1 MKVSFKRRLIAYI
14 IDLALLSIL
23 VTLTLVIFPNDKKEI
38 KQINNNINIITEDL
52 LNDKIDNSQ
61 YLNMYAKYN
70 YKLEKKQI
78 NTNVLNLI
86 YIIFLY
92 ILVPFFAG
100 GQTIGKIV
108 TKIKIVNE
116 DNTDIQFNKLIIRSL
131 FINFLIYPIVTI
143 PLIYLFSA
151 KIYFI
156 LSLFLILIEF
166 LLVLFTIFMVLYRHD
181 RKGIH
186 DILTKTK
193 VIKF

>member
-1 MKVSFKRRLIAYI
+1 MKVSFKRRLMAYI
-14 IDLALLSIL
+14 IDLVLLSIL

-78 NTNVLNLI
+78 KTNVLNLI

-156 LSLFLILIEF
+156 LSLFLIF
-166 LLVLFTIFMVLYRHD
+166 CSNTFSW
-181 RKGIH
+181 
-186 DILTKTK
+186 
-193 VIKF
+193 

>member
-1 MKVSFKRRLIAYI
+1 MKVSFKRRLMAYI
-14 IDLALLSIL
+14 IDLVLLSIL

-78 NTNVLNLI
+78 KTNVLNLI

-116 DNTDIQFNKLIIRSL
+116 DNSDIQFNKLIIRSL
-131 FINFLIYPIVTI
+131 FVNFLIYPIVTI

-193 VIKF
+193 IIKL

>member
-52 LNDKIDNSQ
+52 LNNKIDNSQ

-78 NTNVLNLI
+78 KTNVLNLI

-131 FINFLIYPIVTI
+131 FVNFLIYPIVTI

-193 VIKF
+193 VIKL

>member
-78 NTNVLNLI
+78 KTNVLNLI

-131 FINFLIYPIVTI
+131 FVNFLIYPIVTI

-193 VIKF
+193 VIKL

>member
-78 NTNVLNLI
+78 KTNVLNLI

-116 DNTDIQFNKLIIRSL
+116 DNSDIQFNKLIIRSL
-131 FINFLIYPIVTI
+131 FVNFLIYPIVTI

-193 VIKF
+193 IIKL

>member
-61 YLNMYAKYN
+61 YLNTYAKYN

-78 NTNVLNLI
+78 KTNVLNLI

-131 FINFLIYPIVTI
+131 FVNFLIYPIVTI

-193 VIKF
+193 VIKL

>member
-78 NTNVLNLI
+78 KTNVLNLI

-100 GQTIGKIV
+100 GQKIRKIV

-131 FINFLIYPIVTI
+131 FVNFLIYPNPCTGVFK
-143 PLIYLFSA
+143 LN
-151 KIYFI
+151 
-156 LSLFLILIEF
+156 
-166 LLVLFTIFMVLYRHD
+166 
-181 RKGIH
+181 
-186 DILTKTK
+186 
-193 VIKF
+193 

>member
-1 MKVSFKRRLIAYI
+1 
-14 IDLALLSIL
+14 
-23 VTLTLVIFPNDKKEI
+23 LVIFPNDKKEI

-193 VIKF
+193 VIKL

>member
-78 NTNVLNLI
+78 KTNI

-131 FINFLIYPIVTI
+131 FVNFLIYPIVTI
-143 PLIYLFSA
+143 PLIYPYIKKSP
-151 KIYFI
+151 I
-156 LSLFLILIEF
+156 LSYHILSKNKRK
-166 LLVLFTIFMVLYRHD
+166 TINDFPTYS
-181 RKGIH
+181 
-186 DILTKTK
+186 
-193 VIKF
+193 

>member
-78 NTNVLNLI
+78 KTNVLNLI

-116 DNTDIQFNKLIIRSL
+116 DNSDIQFNKLIIRSL
-131 FINFLIYPIVTI
+131 FVNFLIYPIVTI
-143 PLIYLFSA
+143 PLIYLFSS

-193 VIKF
+193 VIKL

>member
-1 MKVSFKRRLIAYI
+1 MKVSFKRRLMAYI
-14 IDLALLSIL
+14 IDLVLLSIL

-78 NTNVLNLI
+78 KTNVLNLI

-193 VIKF
+193 VIKL

>member
-14 IDLALLSIL
+14 LDLALLSIL

-78 NTNVLNLI
+78 KTNVLNFI

-131 FINFLIYPIVTI
+131 FVNFLIYPIVTI

-193 VIKF
+193 VIKL

>member
-14 IDLALLSIL
+14 LDLALLSIL

-78 NTNVLNLI
+78 KTNVLNLI

-131 FINFLIYPIVTI
+131 FVNFLIYPIVTI

-193 VIKF
+193 VIKL

>member
-78 NTNVLNLI
+78 KTNVLNFI

-193 VIKF
+193 VIKL

>member
-38 KQINNNINIITEDL
+38 KQINNNINIIIEDL

-78 NTNVLNLI
+78 KTNVLNLI

-116 DNTDIQFNKLIIRSL
+116 DNTDIQFKKLIIRSL
-131 FINFLIYPIVTI
+131 FVNFLIYPIVTI
-143 PLIYLFSA
+143 PLIYLFST
-151 KIYFI
+151 KIYFM

-193 VIKF
+193 VIKL

>member
-78 NTNVLNLI
+78 KTNVLNLI

-131 FINFLIYPIVTI
+131 FVNFLIYPIVTI

-193 VIKF
+193 IIKL

>member
-52 LNDKIDNSQ
+52 LNNKIDNSQ

-78 NTNVLNLI
+78 KTNVLNLI

-131 FINFLIYPIVTI
+131 FVNFLIYPIVTI

-193 VIKF
+193 IIKL